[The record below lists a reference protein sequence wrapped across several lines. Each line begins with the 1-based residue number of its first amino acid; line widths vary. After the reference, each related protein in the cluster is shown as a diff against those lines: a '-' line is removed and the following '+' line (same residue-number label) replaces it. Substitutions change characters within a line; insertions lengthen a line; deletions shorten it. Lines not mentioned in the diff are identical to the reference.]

1 MSLIKSHR
9 SGDFFYCKKRK
20 PHDIEHEAFK
30 KEKAGCLNT
39 KKALPEFRKRL
50 CFVCVYHTTLLWGL
64 SSAFFEFNKIFVDK
78 MQVKL

>member
-9 SGDFFYCKKRK
+9 AGDFFYCKKRK
-20 PHDIEHEAFK
+20 PHAIEHEAFK

-39 KKALPEFRKRL
+39 KKGTSGIPKAPLL
-50 CFVCVYHTTLLWGL
+50 CMCVSYNTPVGL